1 MIGRSAFFWLLCCS
15 VIGRGQTGLPG
26 SGGSREAEGQAL
38 AAELRSERPP
48 EDSTV
53 TGRLKIRDAKGARRE
68 LEIRMTTLLAG
79 SNEWRAIYQAGNER
93 LTVVH
98 RAGAPNEYLLE
109 PAEASSEGKKKIVL
123 GAEETMVPFA
133 GTDFWV
139 ADLGLEFFHW
149 PQQRLVTDVKRNMRM
164 GRACKMLE
172 SVNPRPGAAGY
183 RRVISWIDV
192 ESNGLICADAYDA
205 EDRLLKVF
213 SIKNLDKVQGTWQL
227 KAMEIRNER
236 LNSRTHLEFDLER

>member
-1 MIGRSAFFWLLCCS
+1 MIGRGAFFWLLFCS
-15 VIGRGQTGLPG
+15 ALTRGQTTLPV
-26 SGGSREAEGQAL
+26 GGGTREAEGQVL
-38 AAELRSERPP
+38 AAELRAERPP
-48 EDSTV
+48 EDSTI
-53 TGRLKIRDAKGARRE
+53 TGHLKVRDAKGGRKE

-79 SNEWRAIYQAGNER
+79 SNEWRTIYQAGPER
-93 LTVVH
+93 LTVIH
-98 RAGAPNEYLLE
+98 RAGATNEYLLE
-109 PAEASSEGKKKIVL
+109 PAIASEGNKKIIL
-123 GAEETMVPFA
+123 APEQTMVPFA

-149 PQQRLVTDVKRNMRM
+149 PEQRLVTDAKRNMRL

-172 SVNPRPGAAGY
+172 SVNPRAAAGGY
-183 RRVISWIDV
+183 RRVISWIDA
-192 ESNGLICADAYDA
+192 EYHGLVCADAYDG

-236 LNSRTHLEFDLER
+236 LNSRTRLDFDLEE